1 MLNLISK
8 LAQKPT
14 DKTIRIT
21 RIVFAIIL
29 ALVIVFGWN
38 VTRTEF
44 NLPEEIKYIL
54 FFFPLVGLIRGV
66 FDPGVWRKKI
76 WKWTIFGFGLSMILI
91 SLFLIEDQ
99 AIVVPA
105 PVTANSRTIDL
116 TQINTAHMID
126 VPFSLSTDTFFAIF
140 GCILII
146 VGLFLN
152 GKNTTVKNERYGEIV
167 KKIRV

>member
-21 RIVFAIIL
+21 RIVFALLLVLVIIL
-29 ALVIVFGWN
+29 GWN

-44 NLPEEIKYIL
+44 NLPEEIKYAL
-54 FFFPLVGLIRGV
+54 FLFPLVGLIRGI

-76 WKWTIFGFGLSMILI
+76 WKWTIFGFGVSMILI
-91 SLFLIEDQ
+91 SLFVIEDQ

-105 PVTANSRTIDL
+105 TVTANTTAIDL
-116 TQINTAHMID
+116 TQINSTSMID
-126 VPFSLSTDTFFAIF
+126 VPFSLSTDTFLAIF
-140 GCILII
+140 WYILLI
-146 VGLFLN
+146 VGFFLN
-152 GKNTTVKNERYGEIV
+152 GKNTTLKNERYGEIV

>member
-21 RIVFAIIL
+21 RIVFALIL
-29 ALVIVFGWN
+29 VLVIVFGWN

-44 NLPEEIKYIL
+44 NLPEEIKYAL
-54 FFFPLVGLIRGV
+54 FFFPLVGLIRGI

-76 WKWTIFGFGLSMILI
+76 WKWTIFGFGMSMILI
-91 SLFLIEDQ
+91 SFFVIEDQ

-105 PVTANSRTIDL
+105 AVTVNTNAIDL
-116 TQINTAHMID
+116 TQINSTSMID
-126 VPFSLSTDTFFAIF
+126 VPFSLSTDTFLAIF
-140 GCILII
+140 
-146 VGLFLN
+146 
-152 GKNTTVKNERYGEIV
+152 
-167 KKIRV
+167 